1 MIHPRFFGYGS
12 LVNTRTHS
20 YPDPRPARLDGWR
33 REWRST
39 DHHPYAFLSAR
50 PCPGTVLDGLT
61 ADVPNHDWAALDAR
75 EAGYERQDVTGR
87 ITGGHPEATQIAV
100 YQVTTPAGPEVRP
113 ILLSYLDVVVQGY
126 LRTFGEAGLAAFFET
141 TDGWRTGL
149 LDDRADPLY
158 PRAQRLTPAETAQV
172 DAALARLDIPKAVA

>member
-20 YPDPRPARLDGWR
+20 YPDPRKARLDGWR

-39 DHHPYAFLSAR
+39 DHHPYAFLSAH
-50 PCPGTVLDGLT
+50 PSEGTALDGLT

-100 YQVTTPAGPEVRP
+100 YQVTTPAGPEFKP

-126 LRTFGEAGLAAFFET
+126 LATFGEAGVADFFAT
-141 TDGWRTGL
+141 TDRWETGL
-149 LDDRADPLY
+149 LDDRAAPLY
-158 PRAQRLTPAETAQV
+158 PRAQTLTSTERDHV
-172 DAALARLDIPKAVA
+172 DAALARLDIPKEVA